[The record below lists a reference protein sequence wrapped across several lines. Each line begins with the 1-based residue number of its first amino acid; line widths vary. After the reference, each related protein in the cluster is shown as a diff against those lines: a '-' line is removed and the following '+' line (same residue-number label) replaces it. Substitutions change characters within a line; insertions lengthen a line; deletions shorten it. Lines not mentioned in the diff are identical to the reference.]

1 MKIGIIGGGSVGQ
14 TLGSKLAQNGHDI
27 VLGIRNPTD
36 AEIGKDR
43 GYAGTLR
50 DWLKGKSAKVASM
63 ADAARHGEIIFN
75 TTLGEHAIA
84 ALKLAGAD
92 NLKGKLL
99 VDVSNPLDF
108 SHGMPPSILPQY
120 TGRTSLGEEIQKA
133 FPDVKIVKAFNTMSA
148 AVMIN
153 PAGVPGEHDLL
164 IAGNDA
170 DAKATFKSL
179 ATKEFG
185 WKSIIDLGGIESAR
199 GMELILPLWVNLW
212 GVNGTPMFNF
222 KIAK

>member
-14 TLGSKLAQNGHDI
+14 TLGRKLSANGHDV

-36 AEIGKDR
+36 AEIDKER
-43 GYAGTLR
+43 GYASTLR
-50 DWLKGKSAKVASM
+50 EWLKDQTAKVASM
-63 ADAARHGEIIFN
+63 ADAAEHGEIIFN
-75 TTLGEHAIA
+75 TTFGEHAIA
-84 ALKLAGAD
+84 ALKLAGAAY
-92 NLKGKLL
+92 LKGKLL

-108 SHGMPPSILPQY
+108 SYGMPPSILPHY

-133 FPDVKIVKAFNTMSA
+133 FPNVKVVKAFNTMNA
-148 AVMIN
+148 AVMVN
-153 PAGVPGEHDLL
+153 PAEIAGDHDLL

-185 WKSIIDLGGIESAR
+185 WKSIIDLGSIESAR

-212 GVNGTPMFNF
+212 GVSGTPMFNF